1 MLARRRVAVQLPGT
15 ENDTLAPAPTVHVNP
30 DHTHSVGRA
39 EWSTLLCSCSHCK
52 TKQSSTADL
61 EAGGAAS
68 ASFVDMRTTVTPAVA
83 HCDVQEHRPCPRKHA
98 QRTRG
103 HPLHMAMSS
112 FTTTAA

>member
-30 DHTHSVGRA
+30 AHTHSVGRA

-61 EAGGAAS
+61 EAGVFRRHAHNS
-68 ASFVDMRTTVTPAVA
+68 TTSSCTHA
-83 HCDVQEHRPCPRKHA
+83 QEHRSCPRKHA